1 MASFS
6 SLMEFAV
13 AIAGFSGITMAVQA
27 RNAVV
32 HEVQS
37 FRNTMLIAFA
47 LSAAFSSAI
56 PTACAHL
63 GATGSQIWFWSSVSF
78 ALVCGALV
86 VAPFAVRSSLSSES
100 RRQLSRMIWIVSVV
114 GTLLVLISQLVNAAG
129 ILGEAG
135 SAPLYL
141 GILWLILMAAL
152 MYARMLIG
160 LRHSSA
166 V

>member
-1 MASFS
+1 MDSFS

-13 AIAGFSGITMAVQA
+13 AIAGFSGITMAVLA
-27 RNAVV
+27 RSAVV
-32 HEVQS
+32 HEAQA
-37 FRNTMLIAFA
+37 FRNSMLIAFA
-47 LSAAFSSAI
+47 LSAAFSSAM
-56 PTACAHL
+56 PAGCAHL
-63 GATGSQIWFWSSVSF
+63 GATGSQIWSWSSVSF
-78 ALVCGALV
+78 ALVCGALI

-100 RRQLSRMIWIVSVV
+100 RSQLSRTIWIVSVG
-114 GTLLVLISQLVNAAG
+114 GTLLVLISQVVNAAG
-129 ILGEAG
+129 ILGKAG

-141 GILWLILMAAL
+141 GILWLILLAAL